1 MINLILVLSSGIMIG
16 VIYQIIIVN
25 IIKNNK
31 NSRKIKQSNEVFNQ
45 IYDNIIVGD
54 SKFKTRVVDSVYLTT
69 KLPDYGKVDILYTL
83 DTENISIL
91 KNNEL
96 ILDSSLVDVK
106 ILDKLC
112 YTIRYLYDKEIHD
125 VVSIFG
131 ISISK
136 SDFEKIFTVV
146 SLDNSIKP
154 LEKKTKEIILDIDVI
169 LDRINELG
177 GEEFLTDIE
186 KEFLKNYK
194 L

>member
-83 DTENISIL
+83 DVENISIL

-106 ILDKLC
+106 ILDKLW
-112 YTIRYLYDKEIHD
+112 K
-125 VVSIFG
+125 
-131 ISISK
+131 
-136 SDFEKIFTVV
+136 
-146 SLDNSIKP
+146 
-154 LEKKTKEIILDIDVI
+154 
-169 LDRINELG
+169 
-177 GEEFLTDIE
+177 
-186 KEFLKNYK
+186 
-194 L
+194 